1 MKQLISVLM
10 MFLCLLVGFQQALY
24 FMHYELNKKQI
35 EKEHCI
41 NINKPEMK
49 CHGFC
54 YLKKKLEK
62 AENNSAEKALVN
74 TYKKVDMFSISRVD
88 ILPISNSVEVNEKEA
103 LYIEVSYKE
112 PEQKIFI
119 PPPIVRCF
127 TK

>member
-1 MKQLISVLM
+1 MKQLIGVFM
-10 MFLCLLVGFQQALY
+10 IFLCLLVGFQQTL
-24 FMHYELNKKQI
+24 FFVHFELNKSQI

-62 AENNSAEKALVN
+62 AENNRDKKALIN
-74 TYKKVDMFSISRVD
+74 TYKKVDMFSVSRFD
-88 ILPISNSVEVNEKEA
+88 FLPISNSLEVVEKEA
-103 LYIEVSYKE
+103 LYIEVFYKE

-119 PPPIVRCF
+119 PPPIV
-127 TK
+127 

>member
-1 MKQLISVLM
+1 MKQLIGVFM
-10 MFLCLLVGFQQALY
+10 IFLCLLVGFQQAL
-24 FMHYELNKKQI
+24 FFVHFELNKSQI

-62 AENNSAEKALVN
+62 AENNRDKKALIN
-74 TYKKVDMFSISRVD
+74 TYKKVDMFSVSRFD
-88 ILPISNSVEVNEKEA
+88 FLPISNSLEVVEKEA
-103 LYIEVSYKE
+103 LYIEVFYKE

-119 PPPIVRCF
+119 PPPIV
-127 TK
+127 